1 MTDSIIHNSFTFK
14 IEYENSSSESLI
26 ITDSDTT
33 GVSNFNDN
41 IPYYINRFNEDARE
55 IARSNERFIKL
66 YHSPDPT
73 NDEYTDNYIQY
84 DPIPPAS
91 NCDSTYC
98 ADLNKI
104 KENSLFN
111 SITTLDASLDNS
123 IDNSKYV
130 FRDKMYCATE
140 CTNSNEKS
148 AFESSDIKYIADE
161 IMDDTYTKIIFKH
174 DDSHQEPSSNENG
187 WKGTIYTLNIERNT
201 PSDDSELLDCSVLI
215 VGGGGGGGGNC
226 GGGGGGGSV
235 VYIDN
240 IELYSN
246 TSYKI
251 KVGKGGIG
259 AYYNEAKSGYMIN
272 GETGY
277 YSSIGNSIVA
287 LGGGGGGCNLETNK
301 RLKNFEDIIDAKY
314 TENKFKYQYSGEYYD
329 LKFEGMDDNR
339 DNDGKYGKGIDGG
352 SGGGSCAWWCDV
364 SDPTKTNKGKGK
376 GKSYDNSAFKDYS
389 RYHSEQNDGEVSYI
403 DHTISGDDVYHPSGE
418 TKLIG
423 VGGGG
428 GGAGASGG
436 TGEKGNGGDGK
447 SIEEIKGIYCDIFNL
462 DNNEGNR
469 CFTQV
474 SQEDNKIYNKKLIRE
489 RHTQPSSSINVLLGA
504 GGGGGSLDKHP
515 GKGGNGGG
523 GSGGV
528 YYREI
533 IDSHSTTLT
542 GYDISKII
550 GITNSSIS
558 STTDNTKSINKN
570 DIFIDT
576 VNNKLEFIKYNRDT
590 SRYCPKDILKLSE
603 ANASV
608 DGQSE
613 YINVQEI
620 LSKLSSELE
629 TSSDANV
636 INIYLTSAVISAISD
651 SENERTFLYNY
662 IIQINGNKFYCKRQQ
677 PDGLPG
683 TDNTGSGGGGGGLYG
698 DGGKGGSGLV
708 VLLIKSTDK
717 IKGTQKPENELNITK
732 DFRKTVDYFQLLKK
746 DLGVNYNYLYNYNIK
761 YHKDFYSFI
770 DYLYQDRK
778 DLENKYS
785 VEDEKNL
792 LNGVMSKRSDEL
804 RYNYDRNIE
813 DYKLNLYFKILFDL
827 KIDFDSFL
835 FYKHDV
841 SASTGST
848 ERYKLNQNIFNYE
861 RILFLVIQILENLI
875 YFINDKPNYY
885 DIITNE
891 NLKIQFVNY
900 NSIDSTFKYR
910 SVSDELSDIY
920 KSDIDSAKY
929 FYKYDKEENTL
940 KLYIKTEDKFNE
952 YVDAGIQKY
961 IDYDPDDATVFAS
974 YFEPGG
980 YSINSEEHNNYTSVK
995 ELIDKIYNDN
1005 EIEIKD
1011 FIKVYLFTFLKKIN
1025 EEDFNKY
1032 LISLYIFFYNLKVL
1046 SIFYKDSEKFILEFN
1061 EKLPLSTTD
1070 LGTLYNK
1077 NYKILKN
1084 INFLEK
1090 NIKFLTGYEKIDYH
1104 IDGYEFEKP
1113 VLIKKGNNNIIKI
1126 IIDDNDNTNIKE
1138 IKNIRYNF
1146 SIEFKNPVIYK
1157 KWISVSDN
1165 VIKSD
1170 GKLKMYDKDNQYSD
1184 KYLSYDITD
1193 DFQDTAISTITEVDY
1208 ANNIDQLNEI
1218 KNNNVYIKHTD
1229 SSSNDFYFEQDDNSI
1244 NNLKKYY
1251 NNRYIIHNI
1260 NFNFDDSGNIS
1271 SISSI
1276 DIEDSNNELSKVL
1289 KETNIVNISLV
1300 KKDINTI
1307 DKNYKK
1313 NVNELEKKNQ
1323 NINDELNEIKLLDTE
1338 YKKLKSKNDKLL
1350 VRAYTY
1356 YFIIGIITI
1365 VLISL
1370 YLFNQNNKVKIISIS
1385 VMISILVVVYIY
1397 NYIYRVYYISK
1408 HNNTEKFANFSDYNV
1423 YYEFKNVDYVN
1434 GNIINLDDKS
1444 KNDLRIL
1451 KYDGKEFDKEKYIKD
1466 IIKDNY
1472 KIYYYGNEYPIS
1484 QVELDT
1490 SNKFYD
1496 KINSITL
1503 TGNLI
1508 DINNDNVEYTITT
1521 DPSTKINK
1529 LYIVKDKDKDKNI
1542 FEKLIDIDDDNI
1554 NESEYRTYKKD
1565 DVGTIIGSDTIIRRI
1580 KETCPT
1586 ESCLD
1591 NNENFIKIHIDPSGD
1606 SHYRWLLVT
1615 QKPTGRDLI
1624 NNYQAITISSI
1635 TNGITGGIDSIGNET
1650 IEIQYLK
1657 LASIPDLKENDYLEL
1672 VDGNSNPHIYVPLT
1686 NQNYNNDDKILILV
1700 YKMRND
1706 LLNYMNNRFLKFNKI
1721 LDTIELQKSK
1731 KLYINMEHTLM
1742 NDVKDYDK
1750 VYQQHNKVKLKNKN
1764 LNNIYKHSIIFQIN
1778 FINMIIILFIILL
1791 LMLLL
1796 YNVDSSKVL
1805 FILIIGFILI
1815 VINIFIYLKNIS
1827 LYTRLNADN
1836 KYWNKPVGDLIKV
1849 ENRKK

>member
-14 IEYENSSSESLI
+14 INYHNSSSDSLKI
-26 ITDSDTT
+26 NNSDTAV
-33 GVSNFNDN
+33 VSNFNEN
-41 IPYYINRFNEDARE
+41 KPYYINRFNENEKE
-55 IARSNERFIKL
+55 IKRNDKRFIKL
-66 YHSPDPT
+66 YHSPDPG
-73 NDEYTDNYIQY
+73 NDEYASNYIQY
-84 DPIPPAS
+84 NTPDSSTS
-91 NCDSTYC
+91 NCDSNYC
-98 ADLNKI
+98 SNLKVI
-104 KENSLFN
+104 KTNTHFHSISDTSL
-111 SITTLDASLDNS
+111 SDTSLSDEIIN
-123 IDNSKYV
+123 NSKYV
-130 FRDKMYCATE
+130 FKDNKQCATD
-140 CTNSNEKS
+140 CTDSEKS

-161 IMDDTYTKIIFKH
+161 IMDNTYTKIIFKH
-174 DDSHQEPSSNENG
+174 DDNHQEHSSDENG
-187 WKGTIYTLNIERNT
+187 WKGTNYILNIERNQS
-201 PSDDSELLDCSVLI
+201 SDDSQSAPYDNELLDCSVLI

-259 AYYNEAKSGYMIN
+259 AFYNEDKKGYMIN

-277 YSSIGNSIVA
+277 YSGIGNSIVA

-301 RLKNFEDIIDAKY
+301 RLKNFEDIIEAKY
-314 TENKFKYQYSGEYYD
+314 DDTENKFKYQYSGQNYY
-329 LKFEGMDDNR
+329 LKFEGMDDNSN
-339 DNDGKYGKGIDGG
+339 NDGKYGKGTDGG
-352 SGGGSCAWWCDV
+352 SGGGSCAWWRDD
-364 SDPTKTNKGKGK
+364 SDSAKISKGNGKGK
-376 GKSYDNSAFKDYS
+376 TYDNSAFKDYS
-389 RYHSEQNDGEVSYI
+389 RYHSEQNDGEVSNI
-403 DHTISGDDVYHPSGE
+403 DYTSNGDNVYHPEGE

-428 GGAGASGG
+428 GGAGGAGG
-436 TGEKGNGGDGK
+436 NGSDGNGGNGK
-447 SIEEIKGIYCDIFNL
+447 SIEELDGKYCDIFNL
-462 DNNEGNR
+462 DNEGSR

-489 RHTQPSSSINVLLGA
+489 RNQDYQIQSNVLLGA
-504 GGGGGSLDKHP
+504 GGGGGSLDKNP

-533 IDSHSTTLT
+533 IDSLNTSLT
-542 GYDISKII
+542 SGYQISNII
-550 GITNSSIS
+550 DITNDNITSIS
-558 STTDNTKSINKN
+558 ENSNINKN
-570 DIFIDT
+570 DIFIDAD
-576 VNNKLEFIKYNRDT
+576 NKTLEFIKYNRDT
-590 SRYCPKDILKLSE
+590 SRYCPKDTKKLSD
-603 ANASV
+603 ANAIADQEGYS
-608 DGQSE
+608 
-613 YINVQEI
+613 NVKLI
-620 LSKLSSELE
+620 LSKLSSELQNPVL
-629 TSSDANV
+629 SDDNADPIE
-636 INIYLTSAVISAISD
+636 INLDKIEISD
-651 SENERTFLYNY
+651 ITDNERKFLYSY
-662 IIQINGNKFYCKRQQ
+662 IIQIDGNKFYCKRKQ

-683 TDNTGSGGGGGGLYG
+683 KDNTGSGGGGGGLYG
-698 DGGKGGSGLV
+698 DGGNGGSGLV

-841 SASTGST
+841 GASTGST
-848 ERYKLNQNIFNYE
+848 VERYKLNQNIFNYE

-875 YFINDKPNYY
+875 YFINHEPNYY
-885 DIITNE
+885 DIITNK
-891 NLKIQFVNY
+891 NLKIQFAKNDSFNY
-900 NSIDSTFKYR
+900 RFA
-910 SVSDELSDIY
+910 SDELSDINI
-920 KSDIDSAKY
+920 SGIDSAK
-929 FYKYDKEENTL
+929 FYEYDKEENTL

-952 YVDAGIQKY
+952 YLDAGTQKY
-961 IDYDPDDATVFAS
+961 INEDLS
-974 YFEPGG
+974 IYFEPDG
-980 YSINSEEHNNYTSVK
+980 YSINSDVHNNYSNVK
-995 ELIDKIYNDN
+995 ELIDKIYDENDN

-1011 FIKVYLFTFLKKIN
+1011 FIGVYLFTFLKKIN

-1046 SIFYKDSEKFILEFN
+1046 SIFYKDSEKFILIFN
-1061 EKLPLSTTD
+1061 QKLSESSELE
-1070 LGTLYNK
+1070 LQNLYDK
-1077 NYKILKN
+1077 NYEILKN

-1090 NIKFLTGYEKIDYH
+1090 NIKFLTDYEKIDYH

-1113 VLIKKGNNNIIKI
+1113 VLINKGNNNIIKI
-1126 IIDDNDNTNIKE
+1126 IINNNDNTKIKD
-1138 IKNIRYNF
+1138 IKNIRNNF
-1146 SIEFKNPVIYK
+1146 SIEFKNAVIYK
-1157 KWISVSDN
+1157 KWKSVDDN
-1165 VIKSD
+1165 YIKSD
-1170 GKLKMYDKDNQYSD
+1170 GKLKMYDKDNQYND

-1193 DFQDTAISTITEVDY
+1193 KFCDNNISTITEDEY
-1208 ANNIDQLNEI
+1208 ENSNNIDQLNEI
-1218 KNNNVYIKHTD
+1218 KNNNVYIKYTD
-1229 SSSNDFYFEQDDNSI
+1229 SSSNNLYFEQDDDSI

-1260 NFNFDDSGNIS
+1260 NFNDERY
-1271 SISSI
+1271 ISSI
-1276 DIEDSNNELSKVL
+1276 DIEDSNNELSEVL
-1289 KETNIVNISLV
+1289 KETNIINISLV

-1307 DKNYKK
+1307 HKNYNK

-1323 NINDELNEIKLLDTE
+1323 NINDELKEIKLLDVE

-1350 VRAYTY
+1350 IIAYTY

-1408 HNNTEKFANFSDYNV
+1408 HNNTEKFVNFSDYNV
-1423 YYEFKNVDYVN
+1423 YYEFKNVDYESDY
-1434 GNIINLDDKS
+1434 IIKLDDKS

-1451 KYDGKEFDKEKYIKD
+1451 KYDGKEFDKEEYKKKYIKN
-1466 IIKDNY
+1466 IITNNY
-1472 KIYYYGNEYPIS
+1472 KIYYYGNEYTIS
-1484 QVELDT
+1484 EVDLDT
-1490 SNKFYD
+1490 SNNFYD

-1503 TGNLI
+1503 TSNLK
-1508 DINNDNVEYTITT
+1508 DINNDNCGYG
-1521 DPSTKINK
+1521 KINK
-1529 LYIVKDKDKDKNI
+1529 LYIVKDKDTDKNI
-1542 FEKLIDIDDDNI
+1542 FEKLIDDIQNDDYK
-1554 NESEYRTYKKD
+1554 EYRTYKKD
-1565 DVGTIIGSDTIIRRI
+1565 DDDAIIGSDTIIRKI
-1580 KETCPT
+1580 KDTCSAK
-1586 ESCLD
+1586 SCLD
-1591 NNENFIKIHIDPSGD
+1591 NSENFIKIHTDNTEP
-1606 SHYRWLLVT
+1606 YYKWLLVT
-1615 QKPTGRDLI
+1615 QTPSGRDLI
-1624 NNYQAITISSI
+1624 NNYQDINNDIIKS
-1635 TNGITGGIDSIGNET
+1635 GILESTSIGD
-1650 IEIQYLK
+1650 EIIKIKYSNFR
-1657 LASIPDLKENDYLEL
+1657 SIPDLKENDYLEL
-1672 VDGNSNPHIYVPLT
+1672 NDNNSDTHIYVPLT

-1731 KLYINMEHTLM
+1731 KLYINMEHTLI

>member
-1 MTDSIIHNSFTFK
+1 
-14 IEYENSSSESLI
+14 
-26 ITDSDTT
+26 
-33 GVSNFNDN
+33 
-41 IPYYINRFNEDARE
+41 
-55 IARSNERFIKL
+55 
-66 YHSPDPT
+66 
-73 NDEYTDNYIQY
+73 
-84 DPIPPAS
+84 
-91 NCDSTYC
+91 
-98 ADLNKI
+98 
-104 KENSLFN
+104 
-111 SITTLDASLDNS
+111 
-123 IDNSKYV
+123 
-130 FRDKMYCATE
+130 
-140 CTNSNEKS
+140 
-148 AFESSDIKYIADE
+148 
-161 IMDDTYTKIIFKH
+161 
-174 DDSHQEPSSNENG
+174 
-187 WKGTIYTLNIERNT
+187 
-201 PSDDSELLDCSVLI
+201 
-215 VGGGGGGGGNC
+215 
-226 GGGGGGGSV
+226 
-235 VYIDN
+235 
-240 IELYSN
+240 
-246 TSYKI
+246 
-251 KVGKGGIG
+251 
-259 AYYNEAKSGYMIN
+259 
-272 GETGY
+272 
-277 YSSIGNSIVA
+277 
-287 LGGGGGGCNLETNK
+287 
-301 RLKNFEDIIDAKY
+301 
-314 TENKFKYQYSGEYYD
+314 
-329 LKFEGMDDNR
+329 MDDNS

-352 SGGGSCAWWCDV
+352 SGGGSCAWWCNV
-364 SDPTKTNKGKGK
+364 SDPTKINKGKGK

-389 RYHSEQNDGEVSYI
+389 RYHSEQNDGEVSNI
-403 DHTISGDDVYHPSGE
+403 DHSKTVVDVYYPSGE

-428 GGAGASGG
+428 GGGGGAGGSGSY
-436 TGEKGNGGDGK
+436 GNGGDGK
-447 SIEEIKGIYCDIFNL
+447 SIEQINGIYCDIFNL
-462 DNNEGNR
+462 EDEGSR

-489 RHTQPSSSINVLLGA
+489 RNTPYSITNNVLLGA

-515 GKGGNGGG
+515 GKGGDGGG

-533 IDSHSTTLT
+533 IESHGTTLQSDE
-542 GYDISKII
+542 YEISNII
-550 GITNSSIS
+550 SITKDGITSTSIPENSE
-558 STTDNTKSINKN
+558 INKN
-570 DIFIDT
+570 DIDT
-576 VNNKLEFIKYNRDT
+576 DNNELKFIKYDRDT
-590 SRYCPKDILKLSE
+590 SRYYPKNDVKYTD
-603 ANASV
+603 AHAS
-608 DGQSE
+608 QSGL
-613 YINVQEI
+613 QEI
-620 LSKLSSELE
+620 LAALQNSFNTDKDEDE
-629 TSSDANV
+629 HKID
-636 INIYLTSAVISAISD
+636 IIHIPLTND
-651 SENERTFLYNY
+651 HKQYLYNY
-662 IIQINGNKFYCKRQQ
+662 IIQIDGNKFYCKRKQ

-683 TDNTGSGGGGGGLYG
+683 RDNTGSGGGGGGLYG
-698 DGGKGGSGLV
+698 DGGDGGSGLV

-835 FYKHDV
+835 FYKLDV
-841 SASTGST
+841 SASAGSPV
-848 ERYKLNQNIFNYE
+848 ESYKLNQNIFNYE

-885 DIITNE
+885 DIITNKH
-891 NLKIQFVNY
+891 LKIQFANY
-900 NSIDSTFKYR
+900 NSIDSSFEYR
-910 SVSDELSDIY
+910 SDDSGELSDINI
-920 KSDIDSAKY
+920 SDIDSAKY

-952 YVDAGIQKY
+952 YVDAGTPEKY
-961 IDYDPDDATVFAS
+961 IDYDPDDATVFAI

-995 ELIDKIYNDN
+995 ELIDKIYDENDN
-1005 EIEIKD
+1005 EIEIKH
-1011 FIKVYLFTFLKKIN
+1011 FIEVYLFTFLKKIN
-1025 EEDFNKY
+1025 EEDFNKN

-1046 SIFYKDSEKFILEFN
+1046 SIFYKDSEKFILNFN
-1061 EKLPLSTTD
+1061 QKLSESTETQLQD
-1070 LGTLYNK
+1070 LYDK

-1126 IIDDNDNTNIKE
+1126 IIDTGPDNTEIKE
-1138 IKNIRYNF
+1138 IKNIRNNF
-1146 SIEFKNPVIYK
+1146 SIEFKNAVIYK
-1157 KWISVSDN
+1157 KWISVSDE
-1165 VIKSD
+1165 VITTD
-1170 GKLKMYDKDNQYSD
+1170 GKLKMYDKDSLYSN
-1184 KYLSYDITD
+1184 KYLSNSITK
-1193 DFQDTAISTITEVDY
+1193 DFHKSESDISTITEVYY
-1208 ANNIDQLNEI
+1208 ANNINQLNEI

-1229 SSSNDFYFEQDDNSI
+1229 SFSNDFYFQQDHNSI

-1260 NFNFDDSGNIS
+1260 NFDFDDSGNIS

-1276 DIEDSNNELSKVL
+1276 DIEDSNNELSEVL

-1313 NVNELEKKNQ
+1313 NVNELEKKNK

-1350 VRAYTY
+1350 IRAYTY

-1370 YLFNQNNKVKIISIS
+1370 YLFNQKNKVKIISIS

-1423 YYEFKNVDYVN
+1423 YYEFKNVEYDS
-1434 GNIINLDDKS
+1434 GNKEINLDDKS

-1451 KYDGKEFDKEKYIKD
+1451 KYDGKEFDNEDYKQKYITD
-1466 IIKDNY
+1466 IIIDNY

-1484 QVELDT
+1484 LVELDT
-1490 SNKFYD
+1490 SNKFYH

-1503 TGNLI
+1503 TSNLK
-1508 DINNDNVEYTITT
+1508 DINNGDI
-1521 DPSTKINK
+1521 STSDKINK
-1529 LYIVKDKDKDKNI
+1529 LYIVKDKDKDKDKNI
-1542 FEKLIDIDDDNI
+1542 FEKLIDDIEDVDYK
-1554 NESEYRTYKKD
+1554 EYRTYKKND
-1565 DVGTIIGSDTIIRRI
+1565 EDTIIGSDTIISSI
-1580 KETCPT
+1580 KATCPT

-1591 NNENFIKIHIDPSGD
+1591 NNENFIKIHTDKSEP
-1606 SHYRWLLVT
+1606 YYKWLLVT

-1624 NNYQAITISSI
+1624 KDHFDNTEPSI
-1635 TNGITGGIDSIGNET
+1635 NTGSVSDET
-1650 IEIQYLK
+1650 IEITYNNFNT
-1657 LASIPDLKENDYLEL
+1657 IPDLKENDYLEL
-1672 VDGNSNPHIYVPLT
+1672 VDSNSNPHIYVPLT

-1849 ENRKK
+1849 ENRKR

>member
-1 MTDSIIHNSFTFK
+1 MTVNSITHNSFTFK
-14 IEYENSSSESLI
+14 IGYENP
-26 ITDSDTT
+26 
-33 GVSNFNDN
+33 VSMTSNPFTIDN
-41 IPYYINRFNEDARE
+41 ATKQEVADVNSNKPYYINRFNEDTTAIE
-55 IARSNERFIKL
+55 RSNERFIKL
-66 YHSPDPT
+66 YHSPHQG
-73 NDEYTDNYIQY
+73 NDEYTDNYIEYNTQ
-84 DPIPPAS
+84 DSSGSSGSSVS
-91 NCDSTYC
+91 NCNITYC
-98 ADLNKI
+98 DNLKQIKI
-104 KENSLFN
+104 NTNFDSISSTSLSDGTIN
-111 SITTLDASLDNS
+111 TSN
-123 IDNSKYV
+123 YV
-130 FRDKMYCATE
+130 FRDDKRCATD
-140 CTNSNEKS
+140 CTGTDSDKKS
-148 AFESSDIKYIADE
+148 SFESSDIKYIADE

-174 DDSHQEPSSNENG
+174 DDSHREPSSDENG
-187 WKGTIYTLNIERNT
+187 WKGTIYTLNIERNL
-201 PSDDSELLDCSVLI
+201 PSDGSQSEPYDSELLDCSVLI

-240 IELYSN
+240 IELYTN

-259 AYYNEAKSGYMIN
+259 AHYDENKKGYMIN

-277 YSSIGNSIVA
+277 YSSIGYSIVA

-314 TENKFKYQYSGEYYD
+314 DDTDKTFKYEYSGEKYD
-329 LKFEGMDDNR
+329 LKFEGMDD
-339 DNDGKYGKGIDGG
+339 GKYGKGTDGG
-352 SGGGSCAWWCDV
+352 SGGGSCAWWR
-364 SDPTKTNKGKGK
+364 SDTSQDGKGIAK
-376 GKSYDNSAFKDYS
+376 EYNNSAFKDYS
-389 RYHSEQNDGEVSYI
+389 RYHSEQKDGGVNYI
-403 DHTISGDDVYHPSGE
+403 DLTTGHGKDQSLS
-418 TKLIG
+418 G
-423 VGGGG
+423 VGAGG
-428 GGAGASGG
+428 GGAKTQGNDD
-436 TGEKGNGGDGK
+436 TGNGGNGK
-447 SIEEIKGIYCDIFNL
+447 SIEEINGIYCDIFNL
-462 DNNEGNR
+462 DNDEGTR

-474 SQEDNKIYNKKLIRE
+474 SQEDNKIYNKKLIRQ
-489 RHTQPSSSINVLLGA
+489 RDHTSYSITDNVLLGA
-504 GGGGGSLDKHP
+504 GGGGGSLDKNP
-515 GKGGNGGG
+515 GKGGDGGG

-533 IDSHSTTLT
+533 TDSHGTSFGSEYHILNIIDMTADNIT
-542 GYDISKII
+542 SK
-550 GITNSSIS
+550 SE
-558 STTDNTKSINKN
+558 DLHINKN

-576 VNNKLEFIKYNRDT
+576 DNNKLEFIKYNRDT
-590 SRYCPKDILKLSE
+590 SRYCPKSTIKLSD
-603 ANASV
+603 ANAIA
-608 DGQSE
+608 GQSG
-613 YINVQEI
+613 YTNVQDI
-620 LSKLSSELE
+620 LSKLE
-629 TSSDANV
+629 TSFNADV
-636 INIYLTSAVISAISD
+636 DTIDINLTPVVISAISD
-651 SENERTFLYNY
+651 SVNEKIFLYNY
-662 IIQINGNKFYCKRQQ
+662 IIQINGNKFYCKRKQ

-683 TDNTGSGGGGGGLYG
+683 KDNTGSGGGGGGLYG
-698 DGGKGGSGLV
+698 DGGDGGSGLV

-792 LNGVMSKRSDEL
+792 LNGAMSKRSDEL

-835 FYKHDV
+835 FYKYDV
-841 SASTGST
+841 SASAGSAV
-848 ERYKLNQNIFNYE
+848 ESYKLNQNIFNYE

-875 YFINDKPNYY
+875 YFINHEPNYY
-885 DIITNE
+885 AIITNKK
-891 NLKIQFVNY
+891 LKIQFTQN
-900 NSIDSTFKYR
+900 DTFEYR
-910 SVSDELSDIY
+910 SELNKLSDIY
-920 KSDIDSAKY
+920 KSDINSAK
-929 FYKYDKEENTL
+929 FYEYNKEENTL
-940 KLYIKTEDKFNE
+940 KLYIKTKDKFNE
-952 YVDAGIQKY
+952 YDDAGTTERY
-961 IDYDPDDATVFAS
+961 IDENFS
-974 YFEPGG
+974 IYFDSGG
-980 YSINSEEHNNYTSVK
+980 YYSINSEEHNNYSNVK
-995 ELIDKIYNDN
+995 ELIDKIYDDNDN
-1005 EIEIKD
+1005 EIEIKH
-1011 FIKVYLFTFLKKIN
+1011 FIEVYLFTFLKKIN

-1061 EKLPLSTTD
+1061 QKLSGSTEETQLQD
-1070 LGTLYNK
+1070 LYDE

-1090 NIKFLTGYEKIDYH
+1090 NIKFLTGYENIDYH

-1126 IIDDNDNTNIKE
+1126 IIDNNDNTYIKD
-1138 IKNIRYNF
+1138 IKNIRNNF
-1146 SIEFKNPVIYK
+1146 SIELKNAVIYK
-1157 KWISVSDN
+1157 KWISVSDD

-1170 GKLKMYDKDNQYSD
+1170 DKLKMYDTNNF
-1184 KYLSYDITD
+1184 LSNDITD
-1193 DFQDTAISTITEVDY
+1193 KFEDTAISTITEVDY
-1208 ANNIDQLNEI
+1208 ANSDNINQLNEI
-1218 KNNNVYIKHTD
+1218 KNNNVYIKYTD
-1229 SSSNDFYFEQDDNSI
+1229 SSGDDLYFKQDNNSI

-1260 NFNFDDSGNIS
+1260 NFDDSGN
-1271 SISSI
+1271 ISSI
-1276 DIEDSNNELSKVL
+1276 DIEDSNNELSEVL
-1289 KETNIVNISLV
+1289 KETNILNISLV

-1408 HNNTEKFANFSDYNV
+1408 HNNTEKFTNFSDYNV
-1423 YYEFKNVDYVN
+1423 YYEFKNVVYESDTK
-1434 GNIINLDDKS
+1434 ITLDDKS

-1451 KYDGKEFDKEKYIKD
+1451 KYDGKEFDIDTYKNRYIKD
-1466 IIKDNY
+1466 IIINNY
-1472 KIYYYGNEYPIS
+1472 KIYYYGNEYPIFE
-1484 QVELDT
+1484 VDLDT

-1503 TGNLI
+1503 TNRLK
-1508 DINNDNVEYTITT
+1508 DINDDNVGYTDAE

-1542 FEKLIDIDDDNI
+1542 FEKLIDIDDDI
-1554 NESEYRTYKKD
+1554 DESEYRTYKRSD
-1565 DVGTIIGSDTIIRRI
+1565 STDGDIIGSDTIISRI
-1580 KETCPT
+1580 KATCGT

-1591 NNENFIKIHIDPSGD
+1591 NSENFIKIHIDDSNGD
-1606 SHYRWLLVT
+1606 SYYRWLFVT

-1624 NNYQAITISSI
+1624 KDHTISI
-1635 TNGITGGIDSIGNET
+1635 EDSHILDSTIGDET
-1650 IEIQYLK
+1650 INIISSRFT
-1657 LASIPDLKENDYLEL
+1657 SIDLKENDYLEL
-1672 VDGNSNPHIYVPLT
+1672 TDTNSNTYIYVPLT

-1791 LMLLL
+1791 IMLLL

-1827 LYTRLNADN
+1827 LYTRLNAEN
-1836 KYWNKPVGDLIKV
+1836 KYWNKPVGELIKV
-1849 ENRKK
+1849 ENRKNKNI